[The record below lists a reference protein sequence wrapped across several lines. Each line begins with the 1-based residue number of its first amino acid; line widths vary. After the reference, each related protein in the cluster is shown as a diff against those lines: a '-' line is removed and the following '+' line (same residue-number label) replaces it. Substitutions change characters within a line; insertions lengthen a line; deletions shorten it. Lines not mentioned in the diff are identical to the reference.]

1 MGKISGKPGP
11 DPLAIRDEDQ
21 EDDDFLRWLG
31 PKTTVYEITNRVK
44 LTEFDSDGHSQMAA
58 MIVPLQE
65 LGFTVTR
72 ELVPLDYDVKEDTNR
87 RYRRFT
93 YRRVSKDDVLLALG
107 RQPGETADE
116 YATILFS
123 HRKFGVGERRVL
135 QGDELRV
142 ANMKFRVHIS
152 ALKREEK
159 VKVRYGDDGRARYYL
174 PEHRTDLGVTPGGQ
188 NREVPPPGVLL
199 EDNVTA
205 AADNFRRF
213 IIGLG
218 AGAKADLERLETGTW
233 TEGELIGAEPTF
245 ARDTVKYLYKLLTGT
260 ATKLPR

>member
-11 DPLAIRDEDQ
+11 DPLALRDEAQ
-21 EDDDFLRWLG
+21 EDDDLECWLG

-44 LTEFDSDGHSQMAA
+44 LTEFDSEGHGQMEK

-65 LGFTVTR
+65 LGFTVTT
-72 ELVPLDYDVKEDTNR
+72 ELVPLDYDVKADTGR
-87 RYRRFT
+87 RLRRFT
-93 YRRVSKDDVLLALG
+93 YKRVSKEDVLLALG
-107 RQPGETADE
+107 RQPGKTADE

-123 HRKFGVGERRVL
+123 DRKWGADQNRIL
-135 QGDELRV
+135 QGEELAV
-142 ANMKFRVHIS
+142 AKSKFRMHITY
-152 ALKREEK
+152 LKREGK
-159 VKVRYGDDGRARYYL
+159 VKVRYDDGGHPRYYL

-188 NREVPPPGVLL
+188 NREVPPPDALL

-205 AADNFRRF
+205 AADDLRQS

-218 AGAKADLERLETGTW
+218 AGAKADLERVETGTW

-245 ARDTVKYLYKLLTGT
+245 ARDMVKYRNSQ
-260 ATKLPR
+260 PPP